1 MKNKMKYKPPKL
13 IRINDELAAGAN
25 CMPTG
30 SNATDGCWS
39 GYSASGLMCDVGY
52 SAVGSCETGLGF

>member
-1 MKNKMKYKPPKL
+1 MKEKMKYKPPKL

-25 CMPTG
+25 CFEG

-39 GYSASGLMCDVGY
+39 GYSAGGIECGTGY
-52 SAVGSCETGLGF
+52 SNPNDCYAGSGF